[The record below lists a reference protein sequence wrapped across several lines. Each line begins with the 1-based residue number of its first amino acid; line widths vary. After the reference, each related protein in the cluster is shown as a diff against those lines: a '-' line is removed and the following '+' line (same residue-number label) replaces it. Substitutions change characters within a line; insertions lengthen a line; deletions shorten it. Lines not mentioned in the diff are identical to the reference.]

1 MTQTYSDVSDG
12 FGQAAVRERHALEA
26 LQSGQ
31 SKTVAALKA
40 QSIPVKGST
49 P

>member
-12 FGQAAVRERHALEA
+12 FGTAINGSGTLLDALKA
-26 LQSGQ
+26 GQ

-40 QSIPVKGST
+40 QGIPVK
-49 P
+49 